1 MVNSIPKRLGH
12 IWIGPKPVPHRWMR
26 TWPEKHPDWEYR
38 VYDNDFLMGFPFRT
52 RNLINEYFWRGEY
65 AGVQDLMRYEILYK
79 FGGFMADADSICLHA
94 VDELLVGTGAYTVYD
109 HADTEKAGV
118 SPFLAAEPGN
128 PVLGRVISRLEQLKP
143 WDLVKP
149 WRSTGNRFL
158 IQAIREIGMENVT
171 IWPSHYFIPWHHSD
185 PDNVYSGPEKI
196 YAEQQWGTTRYLYN
210 KKDVAAETTMTRA
223 QVNARAAQ
231 LRRDLVIRSQLQ
243 MDPKQLGADAD
254 DVGLQA
260 AEQRM
265 TAWDKVSQSP
275 VWKKYLRDLN
285 ETLSKTLISADFAP
299 RVESEPFYSLRQ
311 NRDLPDCDMI
321 VKTEALRTR
330 LSAWMSGA
338 NSVVQ
343 IGTGGGHLAL
353 LQKLL
358 CPEAHLVTVDR
369 GGAHRWGGC
378 ESCETLYARRWT
390 VAAKILC
397 RLSSEPDWLARRDPD
412 SFRTVAP

>member
-1 MVNSIPKRLGH
+1 
-12 IWIGPKPVPHRWMR
+12 
-26 TWPEKHPDWEYR
+26 
-38 VYDNDFLMGFPFRT
+38 
-52 RNLINEYFWRGEY
+52 
-65 AGVQDLMRYEILYK
+65 
-79 FGGFMADADSICLHA
+79 
-94 VDELLVGTGAYTVYD
+94 
-109 HADTEKAGV
+109 
-118 SPFLAAEPGN
+118 
-128 PVLGRVISRLEQLKP
+128 
-143 WDLVKP
+143 
-149 WRSTGNRFL
+149 
-158 IQAIREIGMENVT
+158 
-171 IWPSHYFIPWHHSD
+171 
-185 PDNVYSGPEKI
+185 
-196 YAEQQWGTTRYLYN
+196 
-210 KKDVAAETTMTRA
+210 
-223 QVNARAAQ
+223 
-231 LRRDLVIRSQLQ
+231 

>member
-1 MVNSIPKRLGH
+1 
-12 IWIGPKPVPHRWMR
+12 
-26 TWPEKHPDWEYR
+26 
-38 VYDNDFLMGFPFRT
+38 
-52 RNLINEYFWRGEY
+52 
-65 AGVQDLMRYEILYK
+65 
-79 FGGFMADADSICLHA
+79 
-94 VDELLVGTGAYTVYD
+94 
-109 HADTEKAGV
+109 
-118 SPFLAAEPGN
+118 
-128 PVLGRVISRLEQLKP
+128 
-143 WDLVKP
+143 
-149 WRSTGNRFL
+149 
-158 IQAIREIGMENVT
+158 MENVT

-265 TAWDKVSQSP
+265 KAWDKVSQSP